1 MRISDLGRPTFLN
14 TLTSLDPREPLTWL
28 IVLLALAA
36 VTAVIAFLALPQ
48 LEDQQRLVLAVA
60 LFAIIWAETYLMQ
73 RYQRRS

>member
-28 IVLLALAA
+28 IVLLALVGVA
-36 VTAVIAFLALPQ
+36 AVIAFLALPQ
-48 LEDQQRLVLAVA
+48 LEDQQHLVLAVA

-73 RYQRRS
+73 RYRRRG

>member
-28 IVLLALAA
+28 IVLLALVGVA
-36 VTAVIAFLALPQ
+36 AVIAFLALPQ

-73 RYQRRS
+73 RYRRRG

>member
-28 IVLLALAA
+28 IVLLALATVA
-36 VTAVIAFLALPQ
+36 AVIAFLALPQ

-73 RYQRRS
+73 RYRRRG

>member
-28 IVLLALAA
+28 IVLLALVDVA
-36 VTAVIAFLALPQ
+36 AVIAFLALPQ

-73 RYQRRS
+73 RYRRRG

>member
-28 IVLLALAA
+28 IVLLALVGVA
-36 VTAVIAFLALPQ
+36 AVIAFLALPQ

>member
-14 TLTSLDPREPLTWL
+14 ILTSLDPREPLTWL

-36 VTAVIAFLALPQ
+36 VAAVIAFLALPQ

>member
-28 IVLLALAA
+28 IVLLALVGVA
-36 VTAVIAFLALPQ
+36 AVIAFLALPQ

-60 LFAIIWAETYLMQ
+60 LFAIIWAEIYLMQ
-73 RYQRRS
+73 RYRRRG